1 VGIYRKNLYHFGWQD
16 TEKCDTFF
24 LTIEGQ
30 ALDPRPA
37 AATTTIHD
45 ENPMAG
51 TPSAPQKRRDRV
63 AHIRFSPAEFDAIE
77 AAARVAG
84 MTVSAFVRS
93 LSVEGAGV
101 RPFLGEG
108 DRAVLGLLADGMRAI
123 GGNLNQIARAIN
135 TGRTPVE
142 TDLAGTIKDVHAV
155 ATTVAAELADMT
167 RRSAAIR
174 RGDGA

>member
-1 VGIYRKNLYHFGWQD
+1 
-16 TEKCDTFF
+16 
-24 LTIEGQ
+24 
-30 ALDPRPA
+30 
-37 AATTTIHD
+37 
-45 ENPMAG
+45 MAG

-63 AHIRFSPAEFDAIE
+63 AHIRFSPAELDAIE
-77 AAARVAG
+77 AAARGAG

-123 GGNLNQIARAIN
+123 GSNLNQIARALN
-135 TGRTPVE
+135 TGSMQAEEHVL
-142 TDLAGTIKDVHAV
+142 DNIKDAHSV
-155 ATTVAAELADMT
+155 ATVVAAELADMT

-174 RGDGA
+174 RGEGA